1 MTVSSDAGAPVL
13 VAFEADPAARERVG
27 NELRQRYGRDYEIVT
42 APLRSGPEK
51 LAGLAAAGRDV
62 VFVLAG
68 APDHADAV
76 TVLAGVRKVF
86 PTAKRCLTLN
96 WGDRSAAAAILAGF
110 AGGDV
115 DYWVTRPWSTPDETF
130 HRAISEFLSEWS
142 RLYRPAAEMVRV
154 VGQDWDGPTH
164 QLRDLLSRQGIPY
177 GFVDAGSTEGTL
189 LLRGVGADAS
199 TFPVVVLMDGS
210 VLVRPS
216 ASQVGQALG
225 LVATAPA
232 ETFDVAIVG
241 AGPSGLAAA
250 VYASSEGLTTA
261 VVESEAIGG
270 QAGTSSLIRNYLGFP
285 RGISGSELAQRAY
298 EQAWSFGARFVYGVA
313 AIRLR
318 QDGQLR
324 ELELSDG
331 SRLRSRAVV
340 LATGVSYR
348 RIHDPELVRF
358 QGAGVFYGA
367 AISQASVIMGEDV
380 VVVGGGNSA
389 GQAASFLAAHA
400 RRVTVLVRGGA
411 LADSM
416 SDYLIRTLR
425 QTPNIDI
432 RYHAEIVGAS
442 GERRLQRL
450 TIRDTSTAARDH
462 LPAAAVFIMIGAEP
476 PTDWLPAD
484 IRRDPWGYLIAG
496 EETADKTGSGT
507 RRSRF
512 ETSVPGVYAVGDV
525 RHGATK
531 RVASGVGEG
540 SVVIGSIHR
549 YLAQLSDPDTYPRRS
564 TTP

>member
-1 MTVSSDAGAPVL
+1 MTVSADAGAPVL
-13 VAFEADPAARERVG
+13 VAFEAQPAALERVG

-42 APLRSGPEK
+42 APLPSGPRV
-51 LAGLAAAGRDV
+51 LASLVAASRDV

-76 TVLAGVRKVF
+76 RVLAGVRGMF
-86 PTAKRCLTLN
+86 PTAKRCVTLN
-96 WGDRSAAAAILAGF
+96 WGDRSAAAAILGGF
-110 AGGDV
+110 ASGDV
-115 DYWVTRPWSTPDETF
+115 DYWVTRPWGAPDESF
-130 HRAISEFLSEWS
+130 HRAISEFLAEWS
-142 RLYRPAAEMVRV
+142 RLNRPAAEMVRV
-154 VGQDWDGPTH
+154 VGRDWDGPTH

-177 GFVDAGSTEGTL
+177 GFLDAGSTEGAL
-189 LLRGVGADAS
+189 LLDEVGANRS
-199 TFPVVVLMDGS
+199 TLPVAVLMDGS

-216 ASQVGQALG
+216 GSQIGAALG
-225 LVATAPA
+225 LVTTASS

-241 AGPSGLAAA
+241 AGPAGLAAA
-250 VYASSEGLTTA
+250 VYASSEGLKTA
-261 VVESEAIGG
+261 VVEREAIGG

-285 RGISGSELAQRAY
+285 RGISGAELAQRAY
-298 EQAWSFGARFVYGVA
+298 EQAWSFGTEVVYGVA
-313 AIRLR
+313 ATGLR
-318 QDGQLR
+318 RDGQLR

-348 RIHDPELVRF
+348 RIDNPELDRF
-358 QGAGVFYGA
+358 HGAGVFYGA
-367 AISQASVIMGEDV
+367 AVSQASVITGQDV
-380 VVVGGGNSA
+380 TVVGGGNSA

-400 RRVTVLVRGGA
+400 RQVTLLVRGGS

-432 RYHAEIVGAS
+432 RYHAQIVGAS
-442 GERRLQRL
+442 GEHRLQRL
-450 TIRDTSTAARDH
+450 QIRDTSTGAPDQLA
-462 LPAAAVFIMIGAEP
+462 AAAVFVMIGAEP

-484 IRRDPWGYLIAG
+484 IQRDPWGYLTTG
-496 EETADKTGSGT
+496 EDTGHTT
-507 RRSRF
+507 RSATPPSRF

-540 SVVIGSIHR
+540 SVVIGSVHR
-549 YLAQLSDPDTYPRRS
+549 YLAKLSENGPHP
-564 TTP
+564 